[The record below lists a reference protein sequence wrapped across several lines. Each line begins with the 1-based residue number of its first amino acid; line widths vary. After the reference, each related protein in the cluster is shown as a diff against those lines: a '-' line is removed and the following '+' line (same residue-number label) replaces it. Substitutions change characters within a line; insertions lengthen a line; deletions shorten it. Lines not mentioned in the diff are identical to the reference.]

1 MVKEKID
8 ILINNINQ
16 GSAYVDFSDG
26 VKIKI
31 NDNKY
36 QKYIVKLFY
45 WWENE
50 WMPFFEDIDATCGFE
65 YDNCLKSFSWRC
77 EIYAYE
83 NKSLNLIYSK
93 TNKI

>member
-1 MVKEKID
+1 
-8 ILINNINQ
+8 
-16 GSAYVDFSDG
+16 VDFSDG

-50 WMPFFEDIDATCGFE
+50 WTPFFEDIDATCGFE
-65 YDNCLKSFSWRC
+65 YDNCLESFSWRC